1 MESRTVNSAGDRVD
15 HLAIEERAAA
25 WLARRDGGDWSS
37 EDDVHLAE
45 WLNEATAHRVAY
57 LRLESA
63 WEGARRAR
71 ALSTLPV
78 GVVPPADE
86 WRQSPYFQATGPAT
100 QSPPQP
106 RRSLWWSVAA
116 ACFAAAVGLG
126 TAAYIFNW
134 LGAGS
139 VYSTRVGS
147 ITSIPLADGST
158 VTLNTASRI
167 RVELEP
173 KERRVL
179 LESGEAYFVV
189 KRNPARPFIVI
200 AGEQKIVDVG
210 TQFSVRRDPTETQVV
225 VTEGTVRFESAPAH
239 PQTGSANPPATLSA
253 GPEGVDV
260 PLTAGSIAFARDGDV
275 LVHKG
280 SVRQAEDMVSWRTG
294 YLTFRD
300 TSLADAVAEF
310 NRYNVRRIN
319 IADPGVAGIRISGTF
334 RPTNY
339 EAFVR
344 LLHDGYAID
353 VQDTGGAITLS
364 KQ

>member
-1 MESRTVNSAGDRVD
+1 VSSASDPVD

-25 WLARRDGGDWSS
+25 WLARRDGGDWSH

-45 WLNEATAHRVAY
+45 WLSEATAHRVAF

-71 ALSTLPV
+71 ALSTPPV
-78 GVVPPADE
+78 GGVVPPADE
-86 WRQSPYFQATGPAT
+86 WRQSPYFQAAGPAAT
-100 QSPPQP
+100 QSA
-106 RRSLWWSVAA
+106 RRPHRFLWWSVAA
-116 ACFAAAVGLG
+116 ACFAVAVGLG
-126 TAAYIFNW
+126 TAGYFFDW

-139 VYSTRVGS
+139 IYSTPVGG
-147 ITSIPLADGST
+147 IASIPLADGSM

-167 RVELEP
+167 RVELGP
-173 KERRVL
+173 KERRVV
-179 LESGEAYFVV
+179 LESGEAFFVV

-200 AGEQKIVDVG
+200 AGEQKIIDVG

-225 VTEGTVRFESAPAH
+225 VTEGTVRFESTATH
-239 PQTGSANPPATLSA
+239 PQTGSANPPATPAA
-253 GPEGVDV
+253 GPAGVDV

-275 LVHKG
+275 LVHKE
-280 SVRQAEDMVSWRTG
+280 SVRQAEDMVSWRKG